1 MYRVMI
7 FTISDKASQGLR
19 EDTAGPAVRAIME
32 EAGYAVTGPVILP
45 DEAAMILGALKKAAD
60 EDQVNL
66 VLTIGGTGFSPRDV
80 TPEATIAACER
91 MTPGISECM
100 RMGSLKITKR
110 AMLSRAEAGIRKKTL
125 IINLPGSEKGAR
137 ENLQTVLGGLF
148 HGLDMLM
155 ENRKDCAE
163 QPDIQKI

>member
-1 MYRVMI
+1 M
-7 FTISDKASQGLR
+7 
-19 EDTAGPAVRAIME
+19 ME
-32 EAGYAVTGPVILP
+32 EAGYAATGPVILP
-45 DEAAMILGALKKAAD
+45 DEADIILGALKKAAD

-66 VLTIGGTGFSPRDV
+66 VLTLGGTGFSPRDV

-91 MTPGISECM
+91 MAPGISECM
-100 RMGSLKITKR
+100 RMESLKITNR
-110 AMLSRAEAGIRKKTL
+110 AMLSRAAAGIRKKTL

-137 ENLQTVLGGLF
+137 ENLQAVLGGLF

-155 ENRKDCAE
+155 ENRTDCAE